1 MFDRYLTAEIVDSE
15 PLLVALDEE
24 PLEAEV
30 SEEGMVL
37 GDPTGKYIPIPSIAK
52 EGQTIVVE
60 SVDENGKPT
69 KWRATDFPK
78 SGVSFTT
85 DKTLKLSADNV
96 LSVNTTNDAEKD
108 NTLPITSAGV
118 AATVGNIEIIL
129 KTI

>member
-1 MFDRYLTAEIVDSE
+1 MFDRYLTAEIVDNDTLSAS
-15 PLLVALDEE
+15 VDEDAI
-24 PLEAEV
+24 EADIGD
-30 SEEGMVL
+30 STVL

-60 SVDENGKPT
+60 TVDDNGRPT
-69 KWRATDFPK
+69 KWKATDFPK
-78 SGVSFTT
+78 SGVLFTT

>member
-1 MFDRYLTAEIVDSE
+1 MFDRYLTAEIVDND
-15 PLLVALDEE
+15 ALHASVDEDTI
-24 PLEAEV
+24 EADLGD
-30 SEEGMVL
+30 STVL

-60 SVDENGKPT
+60 AVDENGRPT
-69 KWRATDFPK
+69 KWKATDFPK